1 MWSRSILLYP
11 CPLLLTSRFY
21 VEHYTDTHM
30 IVLRDEQRIARL
42 ARAAQILSL
51 AGLGVLVLG
60 LLLMFIRNDQNV
72 FLYQMAALVVGFAL
86 SQVGLHLAH
95 RYLRQP
101 RLDLVLDRAASKFA
115 RKDGRLYH
123 YLLPAP
129 HVLLL
134 PTGVAVLVAKF
145 QTGNISAHGD
155 AWRQAG
161 LGMRRFFG
169 RENLGNPT
177 REAEAMVAR
186 MQAFIQE
193 NAPTAADAPLFPI
206 IVFTAKN
213 VENLDVRESRLPAVH
228 AAKLTSAL
236 RQQTINLKPMPRADY
251 EALQAAFDAKAAH
264 LIETQVE
271 EIAE

>member
-1 MWSRSILLYP
+1 
-11 CPLLLTSRFY
+11 
-21 VEHYTDTHM
+21 M
-30 IVLRDEQRIARL
+30 IVLRDEKRIARL
-42 ARAAQILSL
+42 ARLAQIISL
-51 AGLGVLVLG
+51 MGLAALVIG
-60 LLLMFIRNDQNV
+60 LLFIFIRNDPNV
-72 FLYQMAALVVGFAL
+72 FLYQLVALIVGFAL

-101 RLDLVLDRAASKFA
+101 RLDLALDRAASKFA

-145 QTGNISAHGD
+145 QTGKITAQGD
-155 AWRQAG
+155 TWRQTG

-186 MQAFIQE
+186 MKAFIE
-193 NAPTAADAPLFPI
+193 ANAPAAADAPLFPI

-213 VENLDVRESRLPAVH
+213 VDELNVKESRIPAVH
-228 AAKLTSAL
+228 SSKLTSAL
-236 RQQTINLKPMPRADY
+236 RQQTINLKPMPRAEY
-251 EALQAAFDAKAAH
+251 EALRAAFDAKAEH

-271 EIAE
+271 EVAE